1 MQIARHGTIELAD
14 QTSGAPG
21 GEPLLLISGTGMQM
35 LIWPDAFVAAL
46 ACLRVL
52 RDPLRQP

>member
-1 MQIARHGTIELAD
+1 MQIARHGAIELAYE
-14 QTSGAPG
+14 TCGAPG

-35 LIWPDAFVAAL
+35 LMWRTSSWRPSLAAG
-46 ACLRVL
+46 L